1 MKFGVTAR
9 VGAWRPN
16 LRHKIWF
23 GFLCVLAILL
33 AVGGLN
39 YVGFGRVTR
48 QMDAYTGAVTI
59 VDATS
64 KIDRAT
70 LDLQL
75 RVREFV
81 QSGNGADTLD
91 TTARSIPGIL
101 ADAEQA
107 VDTPEQ
113 REILANKRHGIE
125 TYLGGIPKVVALRR
139 ERAQLVKDVVG
150 PKGDALQI
158 MLRSFASSA
167 NDAGNAGNSGDA
179 AGDSAPKG
187 NPMLKYAAKQA
198 QDVLNKVV
206 SFQFKIGQL
215 VNDRDDALWE
225 QTGFLIDDI
234 KNTFVGMGAM
244 AQNGPLEKDYKELLE
259 AANTYM
265 DQSKQ
270 AASDNREL
278 RQLLD

>member
-39 YVGFGRVTR
+39 YVGFNRVTR
-48 QMDAYTGAVTI
+48 QMDAYTEAVTI

-64 KIDRAT
+64 KIDRAA

-81 QSGNGADTLD
+81 QSGEGADTLD
-91 TTARSIPGIL
+91 ATARSIPEIL
-101 ADAEQA
+101 TAAEQA

-113 REILANKRHGIE
+113 RDILATMRRSIDV
-125 TYLGGIPKVVALRR
+125 YVAGIPKVVALRR
-139 ERAQLVKDVVG
+139 DRTTLVKDVVG

-158 MLRSFASSA
+158 ML
-167 NDAGNAGNSGDA
+167 
-179 AGDSAPKG
+179 
-187 NPMLKYAAKQA
+187 
-198 QDVLNKVV
+198 
-206 SFQFKIGQL
+206 
-215 VNDRDDALWE
+215 
-225 QTGFLIDDI
+225 
-234 KNTFVGMGAM
+234 
-244 AQNGPLEKDYKELLE
+244 
-259 AANTYM
+259 
-265 DQSKQ
+265 
-270 AASDNREL
+270 
-278 RQLLD
+278 